1 MARIFVTRRLP
12 DEGMRRLRKFTDDFS
27 LFPEDRPIREDE
39 LVENIRDVEGLICLL
54 TDPVTKRVLS
64 AAARL
69 KIIANYAVGYDNIDT
84 EYASKKG
91 ILVTNTPGVLTDA
104 TAECAWALLFSCARR
119 VVEAD
124 RFVKGNKFRGWSPT
138 LLPGTELAGRV
149 LGIVGAGRIGTAF
162 GLKGRGI
169 GMSVLYS
176 DYQRNKVLEARLM
189 AERVELDKLLKSSD
203 FVSIH
208 IPLTEKTHH
217 LIGEREIGLM
227 KPSTYIINTSRGAVI
242 DEKALISALKEG
254 KIKGAGL
261 DVYENEPDIPEDLI
275 NLKNVVLLP
284 HIGSATY
291 KARNKMAVMVVENL
305 IAGLEGKRPPNL
317 VVVGSKQ

>member
-12 DEGMRRLRKFTDDFS
+12 DEGMRRLQKFTNDFS
-27 LFPEDRPIREDE
+27 LFLEDRPIREDE
-39 LVENIRDVEGLICLL
+39 IVENIRDVEGLICLL

-124 RFVKGNKFRGWSPT
+124 RFVRDNRFRGWSPT

-149 LGIVGAGRIGTAF
+149 IGIVGAGRIGTAF
-162 GLKGRGI
+162 GLKGRGV
-169 GMSVLYS
+169 GMRVLYS
-176 DYQRNKVLEARLM
+176 DYQRNKILEARLM
-189 AERVELDKLLKSSD
+189 AKRVELDELLKSSD

-227 KPSTYIINTSRGAVI
+227 KPSAYIINTSRGAVI

-275 NLKNVVLLP
+275 GLKNVVLLP

>member
-12 DEGMRRLRKFTDDFS
+12 DEGMRRLLKFTDDFS
-27 LFPEDRPIREDE
+27 LFLEDRPIREDE

-227 KPSTYIINTSRGAVI
+227 KPSAYIINTSRGAVI